1 MMEPLRFIENRT
13 FDEIAVG
20 DTASLTRTL
29 QAQDISLFALASGD
43 VNPAHLDKEFAATDR
58 FHGVIAHG
66 LWGGSLI
73 SAVLGTELPGPGTIY
88 LGQSLRFL
96 HPVRIGDAVT
106 ARVTVRE
113 KDGSRQRLL
122 LDCVCLNGRGE
133 TVITG
138 EAEVLAPTEKVR
150 RPRALLPEVH
160 LHERGVHWNHL
171 IEAARKFSPALTAI
185 VHPCDAASLEGALT
199 ARDAGL
205 IVPVLVGPRAK
216 IEAAAHVARLALDG
230 IEIVDAPHS
239 HAAAERA
246 VELARAGQVT
256 ALMKGALHTDEV
268 LAAVVSRTSG
278 LRTERRMSH
287 VYVLD
292 VPSCPKPLFLT
303 DAAVNIA
310 PSLEEKRDIVQNA
323 IDLARALGI
332 AQPKV
337 AILSAVETISTKLG
351 STLDAA
357 ALCKMAERGQITG
370 GLVDGPLAFD
380 NAVSRAAAA
389 VKAIASPV
397 AGDADVLVVPDLVSG
412 NMLAKQLIHL
422 AGADA
427 AGILL
432 GARVPIILTSR
443 SDSAEVRMASCA
455 LAQLFAH
462 RAGIPC

>member
-1 MMEPLRFIENRT
+1 MEPPRFIENRT

-43 VNPAHLDKEFAATDR
+43 VNPAHLDRDYAATDR

-73 SAVLGTELPGPGTIY
+73 SAVLGTELPGPGTVY
-88 LGQSLRFL
+88 LSQSLRFL
-96 HPVRIGDAVT
+96 HPVRIGDTVT
-106 ARVTVRE
+106 ARVTVRAKE
-113 KDGSRQRLL
+113 AADQRVR
-122 LDCVCLNGRGE
+122 LDCVCLNAQGE

-138 EAEVLAPTEKVR
+138 EAEVLAPADKVR
-150 RPRALLPEVH
+150 RPRVLLPEVH
-160 LHERGVHWNHL
+160 LHERGVHWKPM
-171 IEAARKFSPALTAI
+171 IAAARRFAPALTAV
-185 VHPCDAASLEGALT
+185 VHPCDAVSLEGARA
-199 ARDAGL
+199 AREAGL
-205 IVPVLVGPRAK
+205 IVPVLVGPRPK
-216 IEAAAHVARLALDG
+216 IEAAARAAGLVLDG

-239 HAAAERA
+239 HAAAEKA
-246 VELARAGQVT
+246 VSLARAGRVT
-256 ALMKGALHTDEV
+256 ALMKGALHTDEI
-268 LAAVVSRTSG
+268 LAAAIARATG

-287 VYVLD
+287 VYALD
-292 VPSCPKPLFLT
+292 VPSYPKPLFLT

-337 AILSAVETISTKLG
+337 AILSAVETVSTKLG

-357 ALCKMAERGQITG
+357 ALCKMAGRGQITD

-380 NAVSRAAAA
+380 TAISRAAAA
-389 VKAIASPV
+389 AKALVSPV
-397 AGDADVLVVPDLVSG
+397 AGEADILVVPDLVSG

-427 AGILL
+427 AGLLL

-443 SDSAEVRMASCA
+443 SDSPEVRLASCA

-462 RAGIPC
+462 RSGTP

>member
-1 MMEPLRFIENRT
+1 MEPPRFIENRT

-43 VNPAHLDKEFAATDR
+43 VNPAHLDRDYAAEDR

-73 SAVLGTELPGPGTIY
+73 SAVLGTELPGPGTVY
-88 LGQSLRFL
+88 LSQSLRFL
-96 HPVRIGDAVT
+96 HPVRIGDTVT
-106 ARVTVRE
+106 ARVTVRAKE
-113 KDGSRQRLL
+113 AADQRVR
-122 LDCVCLNGRGE
+122 LDCVCLNAQGE

-138 EAEVLAPTEKVR
+138 EAEVLAPADKVR
-150 RPRALLPEVH
+150 RPRVLLPEVH
-160 LHERGVHWNHL
+160 LHERGVHWKPML
-171 IEAARKFSPALTAI
+171 AAARRFAPALTAV
-185 VHPCDAASLEGALT
+185 VHPCDAVSLEGARA
-199 ARDAGL
+199 AREAGL
-205 IVPVLVGPRAK
+205 IVPILVGPRSK
-216 IEAAAHVARLALDG
+216 IEAAARAAGLVLDG

-239 HAAAERA
+239 HAAAEKA
-246 VELARAGQVT
+246 VSLARAGRVT
-256 ALMKGALHTDEV
+256 ALMKGALHTDEI
-268 LAAVVSRTSG
+268 LAAAIARATG

-287 VYVLD
+287 VYALD
-292 VPSCPKPLFLT
+292 VPSYPKPLFLT

-337 AILSAVETISTKLG
+337 AILSAVETVSTKLG

-357 ALCKMAERGQITG
+357 ALCKMAGRGQIMD

-380 NAVSRAAAA
+380 TAISCAAAA
-389 VKAIASPV
+389 AKALVSPV
-397 AGDADVLVVPDLVSG
+397 AGEADILVVPDLVSG

-427 AGILL
+427 AGLLL

-443 SDSAEVRMASCA
+443 SDSPEVRLASCA

-462 RAGIPC
+462 RSGTP